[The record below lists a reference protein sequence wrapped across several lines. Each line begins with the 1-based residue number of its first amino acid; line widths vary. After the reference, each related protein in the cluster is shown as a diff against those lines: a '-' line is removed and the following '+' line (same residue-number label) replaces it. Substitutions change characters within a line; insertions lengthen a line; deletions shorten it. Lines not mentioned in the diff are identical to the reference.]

1 MRKENGLN
9 SGGAALREEVREPG
23 LPAKTA
29 LALLLPITV
38 LALWQLLGQYGLI
51 SELLFPTPY
60 RITQSFFDLASSGD
74 LWTNFRISLVRAMS
88 GFALG
93 GSLGLILGIL
103 VGLFRRTEKLL
114 DPTFQ
119 MIRMIPSLAIVPL
132 FILWFGIGEESK
144 VLLIAKGAFFPLYIN
159 TFVGIRGVDNKL
171 FEVSRVLGF
180 NRWKQIARLVLPAAV
195 PNILLGARL
204 SIGLSWLG
212 LVVAE
217 LIASTSG
224 IGYMMSD
231 ARQFADTPVVF
242 VGIGIFAAAGLATD
256 YVIRYI
262 ERRLLRWKD
271 SYKG

>member
-1 MRKENGLN
+1 MRKESGL
-9 SGGAALREEVREPG
+9 GARAVPAEAREPG
-23 LPAKTA
+23 KLVQAA
-29 LALLLPITV
+29 LGLALPLTV
-38 LALWQLLGQYGLI
+38 LLLWQLLGHYGLL
-51 SELLFPTPY
+51 SGLLFPTPY
-60 RITQSFFDLASSGD
+60 AISQSFLDLASSGD
-74 LWTNFRISLVRAMS
+74 LWANLRISLARAMS
-88 GFALG
+88 GFILG
-93 GSLGLILGIL
+93 GSLGLFFGIL
-103 VGLFRRTEKLL
+103 TGLFRRTEKLL

-119 MIRMIPSLAIVPL
+119 MIRMIPSLAVVPL

-159 TFVGIRGVDNKL
+159 AFMGIRGVDNKL

-180 NRWKQIARLVLPAAV
+180 NRWKQVTRLVLPAAV
-195 PNILLGARL
+195 PNLLLGARL
-204 SIGLSWLG
+204 SAGLSWLG

-242 VGIGIFAAAGLATD
+242 VGIGLFAALGLATD
-256 YVIRYI
+256 YMLRTA